1 MLSGARHLPL
11 VADPRLSRQWCA
23 TLFLRARIEPG
34 RLRLLW
40 WSGLGRFLLRVLLF
54 RCHVLPLDQNDN
66 PYDHLASQGEIGKL
80 VGPEQRLHVL
90 LVGSEVRL
98 EVLGEL
104 PLHRPQ
110 RR

>member
-23 TLFLRARIEPG
+23 TLFLRARIDPG

-54 RCHVLPLDQNDN
+54 RCHALPLDQNDD
-66 PYDHLASQGEIGKL
+66 PYDDLAGQGEIGEL

-104 PLHRPQ
+104 LLHRPQ
-110 RR
+110 WR